1 MSESESSPLLATTDL
16 SVRYGGVVAL
26 DQVSMAVR
34 QGHIV
39 GLIGPNGAGKTTLV
53 DALTGFASYT
63 GSVDFAGRRMD
74 GRSAHLRAGY
84 GMSRTFQS
92 GVVFDDLTVA
102 ENMLVGER
110 HSAGAIASLWATF
123 TGRGT
128 RLRPETT
135 ELIDSLDLGPVLNSR
150 VSDLSQGY
158 RKLVSVAQALAC
170 RPQLVLLDEP
180 AAGLD
185 AYESQW
191 LGARLRAVRD
201 GGVTIL
207 LVDHDMELVMGVCD
221 EIIVLDFGKVIAVGE
236 PAKVRNDER
245 VVAAYLGGVVAGS
258 GEQP

>member
-1 MSESESSPLLATTDL
+1 MTESEGSPLLTTTDL

-26 DQVSMAVR
+26 DQVSLAVR
-34 QGHIV
+34 RGDIV

-63 GSVDFAGRRMD
+63 GSVQFGGTRMD
-74 GRSAHLRAGY
+74 GRRAHLRAGY

-92 GVVFDDLTVA
+92 GVVFDDLTVT

-110 HSAGAIASLWATF
+110 HSAGKAAALWATV

-128 RLRPETT
+128 RLRPETDG
-135 ELIDSLDLGPVLNSR
+135 LIDSLDLGPVLNTR

-191 LGARLRAVRD
+191 LGERLKAVRD
-201 GGVTIL
+201 SGVTIL

-221 EIIVLDFGKVIAVGE
+221 ELIVLDFGKVIAVGE
-236 PAKVRNDER
+236 PAKIRNDDR
-245 VVAAYLGGVVAGS
+245 VVAAYLGGVVAGP
-258 GEQP
+258 GE

>member
-1 MSESESSPLLATTDL
+1 MTESESSPLLAATDL

-26 DQVSMAVR
+26 DHISLAVR
-34 QGHIV
+34 RGDIV

-53 DALTGFASYT
+53 DALTGFARYT
-63 GSVDFAGRRMD
+63 GSVEFAGTRMD
-74 GRSAHLRAGY
+74 GRPAHLRAGF

-92 GVVFDDLTVA
+92 GAVFDDLTVA
-102 ENMLVGER
+102 ENILVGER
-110 HSAGAIASLWATF
+110 NSSGKIAALWATF

-191 LGARLRAVRD
+191 LGARLTAVRD

-221 EIIVLDFGKVIAVGE
+221 EIVVLDFGKVIAVGE
-236 PAKVRNDER
+236 PKKIRNDER
-245 VVAAYLGGVVAGS
+245 VVAAYLGGVVTEAGD
-258 GEQP
+258 